1 MLCNQCQETVKSTGC
16 ITKGVCGKTAETS
29 DLQDVLIYA
38 CQGLSYLTIEAR
50 KKGIDTTE
58 ESRLITKSLF
68 TTITNANFDDDSI
81 KQLIKECLE
90 FRYKLLKQVE
100 VSENHCCI
108 HWSPKNDEEILAKA
122 KKENQRLTK
131 QINTKLDRYTPDT
144 TLCDSIVA
152 DYQQLTDTLQHEITA
167 LEKRDSVQDS
177 IIMLERFLFNE
188 ANTKL
193 METSDLLMETS
204 ESFELY
210 KKKQDTWWNRNQK
223 YIYFG
228 LGVATTYILTK

>member
-1 MLCNQCQETVKSTGC
+1 MHSQSVSKDIVIVILALVLVFVISTKRESPPITNIITHIQRDTVL
-16 ITKGVCGKTAETS
+16 
-29 DLQDVLIYA
+29 D
-38 CQGLSYLTIEAR
+38 
-50 KKGIDTTE
+50 
-58 ESRLITKSLF
+58 KSLQ
-68 TTITNANFDDDSI
+68 TQVDS
-81 KQLIKECLE
+81 LG
-90 FRYKLLKQVE
+90 V
-100 VSENHCCI
+100 VV
-108 HWSPKNDEEILAKA
+108 AKA

-131 QINTKLDRYTPDT
+131 QINTKLERYTPDT
-144 TLCDSIVA
+144 TLCDSLVA

-193 METSDLLMETS
+193 MEASDLLMETS
-204 ESFELY
+204 ESFEIY

-228 LGVATTYILTK
+228 LGVATTYIVTK